1 MIVIAAVIGIVLLIY
16 FVWKEDKKSEEAWRD
31 LAERTGLSLQPRIFM
46 ARKILAG
53 TYRGRSIKLNTVTRG
68 DYVDIQTGYNHP
80 GDTYTRMAV
89 SVDNPAGNIIN
100 LLEGGQFFSRV
111 FGAKSVQIGHKSF
124 DRRFTIQ
131 SRPENFA
138 ASVLSSAELRKRI
151 MLTHLKPKIL
161 RLGGRELYLERKF
174 FNVRGSKASFFSLF
188 DLLCD
193 VADEVEKTS

>member
-1 MIVIAAVIGIVLLIY
+1 M
-16 FVWKEDKKSEEAWRD
+16 WKEDKKSEETWRD

-46 ARKILAG
+46 ARKNLTG

-68 DYVDIQTGYNHP
+68 DYVDVQTGYISH
-80 GDTYTRMAV
+80 GDTYTRTAV

-151 MLTHLKPKIL
+151 MLARLKPEIL
-161 RLGGRELYLERKF
+161 RLDGRELYLEKKG
-174 FNVRGSKASFFSLF
+174 FNVEGSRAQFFSLF

-193 VADEVEKTS
+193 VAEEVERTS